1 MKSLLNTNS
10 RDAKNTILL
19 DSPSGETRSLSR
31 RFSTTFSLVVISILF
46 VFSIIVVL
54 HNYYKLQGE
63 IDRQL
68 TETLELA
75 ETSLPTAVWQMDYN
89 SMNDILEAILINESI
104 ASVRILMDDTLAVAK
119 TQPQYKTRDFSF
131 FQNSNE
137 FMVDSLGVFRS
148 GEEVGVFEVAI
159 SRAKIQQGVSV
170 TVVLVAIQAFTLCMA
185 IILTSVLITRRYIFT
200 PLMKLESHAKLVAMG
215 NLESNIEM
223 SGSDEFS
230 QLAEAFNIMA
240 TELKLSFETLE
251 QKVMERTAD
260 LYQAKT
266 DAEQVSQHLSII
278 SEELQALLDNSPAG
292 ILFVNFDRIIQRV
305 NPEVEK
311 ITGYSKDELIG
322 KSTRI
327 LYPSEELFT
336 TVGKNNYKV
345 LRTHGYCQTN
355 LEIQTKT
362 GELKTC
368 YWRGKVIGSDEGV
381 EGVIWSLEDISKR
394 LQMEEELLRVKKL
407 ESIGVLAGGIA
418 HDFNNLLL
426 AIIGNISLAKR
437 ISGPE
442 SELHDLLD
450 SAHKASDRAKDLT
463 AKLLTF
469 SSGGEPIKAT
479 ESLPKLLEESAS
491 FVLSGS
497 NVKCTYEFQE
507 NLWPVEMD
515 RSQINQVIQNLIVN
529 ADQAMPDGGKVHIT
543 CRNEILAHG
552 QVTDL
557 GGGRYVCVE
566 VRDQGRGIPEDI
578 IDKIFDPYFS
588 TKQRDS
594 NKGSGLG
601 LSIVHSIVTKH
612 NGIIQV
618 DSKPNEGSTFT
629 MYLPAMQKEFS
640 TSPSLEEKVTSGK
653 GRILV
658 MDDEEII
665 RTVVCNMLE
674 YLGYETVQ
682 ACNGKEAVAIYR
694 RGLEEGDKIHA
705 IIMDLTIPGGMGGAE
720 ATRQLLKIDSEAK
733 VIVSSGYSRDP
744 VLDNFESFGFCNIVS
759 KPYQLPDLSRVL
771 SETLAGK
778 N

>member
-1 MKSLLNTNS
+1 MKSLPNGNKRAVS
-10 RDAKNTILL
+10 STISS
-19 DSPSGETRSLSR
+19 DSPSGETHSLSR
-31 RFSTTFSLVVISILF
+31 RFSTTFSLVVISILC
-46 VFSIIVVL
+46 VFSFIVVL
-54 HNYYKLQGE
+54 HNYFKLQGE
-63 IDRQL
+63 LDRQL

-119 TQPQYKTRDFSF
+119 TQPQYGGHDFSF
-131 FQNSNE
+131 FQGSSE
-137 FMVDSLGVFRS
+137 FMVESLGVFRS
-148 GEEVGVFEVAI
+148 AEKVGVFEVAI
-159 SRAKIQQGVSV
+159 SRAKIQHGVLV
-170 TVVLVAIQAFTLCMA
+170 TIVLVAIQAVTLCAA

-215 NLESNIEM
+215 NLESNVEM
-223 SGSDEFS
+223 SGSGEFL

-266 DAEQVSQHLSII
+266 DAEQVSQYLGII

-311 ITGYSKDELIG
+311 ITAYSKDELIG
-322 KSTRI
+322 QSTRI
-327 LYPSEELFT
+327 LYASEELFA
-336 TVGKNNYKV
+336 TVGENNYTV

-355 LEIQTKT
+355 VEIQTKT

-368 YWRGKVIGSDEGV
+368 YWRGKVIGSNEGV
-381 EGVIWSLEDISKR
+381 EGVIWILEDISKR

-437 ISGPE
+437 ISGTE
-442 SELHDLLD
+442 SELYGLLD
-450 SAHKASDRAKDLT
+450 SAHKASERAKDLT

-479 ESLPKLLEESAS
+479 ESLPQLLEESAS

-497 NVKCTYEFQE
+497 NVKSTFEFQE
-507 NLWPVEMD
+507 DLWPVEMD

-529 ADQAMPDGGKVHIT
+529 ADQAMVDGGTVHIT

-552 QVTDL
+552 QISEL

-566 VRDQGRGIPEDI
+566 VQDQGRGIPEDI
-578 IDKIFDPYFS
+578 MDRIFDPYFS

-618 DSKPNEGSTFT
+618 DSKPGKGSTFT
-629 MYLPAMQKEFS
+629 MYLPAMQEKIS
-640 TSPSLEEKVTSGK
+640 SPPAVEEKVTIGR

-665 RTVVCNMLE
+665 RAVVCNMLE

-682 ACNGKEAVAIYR
+682 ACDGQEAVEIYQQGLRNGKSFHAV
-694 RGLEEGDKIHA
+694 
-705 IIMDLTIPGGMGGAE
+705 IMDLTIPGGMGGAE
-720 ATRQLLKIDSEAK
+720 ATRQLLDIDTGAK
-733 VIVSSGYSRDP
+733 VIVSSGYSHDP

-759 KPYQLPDLSRVL
+759 KPYQLADLSRVL
-771 SETLAGK
+771 TETLAGK

>member
-1 MKSLLNTNS
+1 MRRITGRSS
-10 RDAKNTILL
+10 AVG
-19 DSPSGETRSLSR
+19 DSQSLSR
-31 RFSTTFSLVVISILF
+31 RFSTTFSLVVITILF
-46 VFSIIVVL
+46 VFSLIVVL
-54 HNYYKLQGE
+54 YNYFKLHAE
-63 IDRQL
+63 LDRQL
-68 TETLELA
+68 TETVELA
-75 ETSLPTAVWQMDYN
+75 ETSLPTAVWQMDFN
-89 SMNDILEAILINESI
+89 SMNDILEAILINDSI
-104 ASVRILMDDTLAVAK
+104 ASVQILIDETVAVAK
-119 TQPQYKTRDFSF
+119 TQPQYHVSDFSF
-131 FQNSNE
+131 FQDSGE
-137 FMVDSLGVFRS
+137 FMVESRSVFRG

-159 SRAKIQQGVSV
+159 SRAKIQHGVSV
-170 TVVLVAIQAFTLCMA
+170 TVVLVAIQAATLCAA
-185 IILTSVLITRRYIFT
+185 IILTSILLTRRYIFT
-200 PLMKLESHAKLVAMG
+200 PLMKLESHARLVARG
-215 NLESNIEM
+215 NLESNVEM
-223 SGSDEFS
+223 SGSDEFAS
-230 QLAEAFNIMA
+230 LAAAFNIMA

-278 SEELQALLDNSPAG
+278 SAELQALLDNSPAG
-292 ILFVNFDRIIQRV
+292 ILFVTFDRIIQRV

-322 KSTRI
+322 RSTRI
-327 LYPSEELFT
+327 LYATEELFA
-336 TVGKNNYKV
+336 TVGNNTYQV
-345 LRTHGYCQTN
+345 LRANGYCQTN
-355 LEIQTKT
+355 VEIKTKI

-368 YWRGKVIGSDEGV
+368 YWRGKVVGSNEGV
-381 EGVIWSLEDISKR
+381 EGVIWSIEDISKR

-437 ISGPE
+437 ITGRE
-442 SELHDLLD
+442 NELYGLLD
-450 SAHKASDRAKDLT
+450 SAHKASERAKDLT

-469 SSGGEPIKAT
+469 SSGGEPVKAS

-497 NVKCTYEFQE
+497 NVRCSFDFQE
-507 NLWPVEMD
+507 DLWPVEMD

-529 ADQAMPDGGKVHIT
+529 ADQAMADGGAVQIT
-543 CRNEILAHG
+543 CRNKHLAHG
-552 QVTDL
+552 QISDL
-557 GGGRYVCVE
+557 AGGRYVSVT
-566 VRDQGRGIPEDI
+566 VRDQGCGIPEDI

-612 NGIIQV
+612 HGIIQV
-618 DSKPNEGSTFT
+618 DSQPGEGSTFT
-629 MYLPAMQKEFS
+629 MYLPAMQQELISF
-640 TSPSLEEKVTSGK
+640 PAAEEELVSGK

-674 YLGYETVQ
+674 YLGYETKQ
-682 ACNGKEAVAIYR
+682 ACHGQEAVTLYQQGIEAEKR
-694 RGLEEGDKIHA
+694 FHA
-705 IIMDLTIPGGMGGAE
+705 VIMDLTIPGGMGGVE
-720 ATRQLLKIDSEAK
+720 ATRLLLDMDARAR
-733 VIVSSGYSRDP
+733 VIVSSGYSQDP
-744 VLDNFESFGFCNIVS
+744 ILDNFESFGFCNIVS
-759 KPYQLPDLSRVL
+759 KPYQLTDLSRVL